1 MNLTQFAGK
10 SRLVSG
16 FFVRRLTL
24 YNGNMTLRSASIS
37 SVLALALCLLVGDVL
52 ASAQAK
58 GRRGGVPPDIHAQRL
73 DAMVCQH
80 WLPKLPGVSLGLCR
94 TSQLFPTGG
103 RSVNGHPL
111 YISDVRN
118 VRAKLRVLVVGGIHG
133 DELTSASLA
142 LRWLQLAHDD
152 PADAYWRFIPLLN
165 PDGLLANPSVRMNA
179 NGVDLNRNMPTNN
192 WDNETK
198 HYWEVRTR
206 KDPRRWPG
214 PSAGS
219 EPETQFLLQQINS
232 FSPDLIVSIHAPYGL
247 LDFDGALPPPPRL
260 GRLHLDRLG
269 VYPGSVGNYGS
280 LEYHVPVVTIE
291 LVHALEPPSNQD
303 TVQMWRDL
311 GDWMNARLLS
321 TPVNPVHND

>member
-1 MNLTQFAGK
+1 MAN
-10 SRLVSG
+10 G
-16 FFVRRLTL
+16 FFVGCMIL
-24 YNGNMTLRSASIS
+24 YNVSMSFRSASLYNFLTL
-37 SVLALALCLLVGDVL
+37 VFCLVAGDALA
-52 ASAQAK
+52 AAEAK

-73 DAMVCQH
+73 DAMVCKR
-80 WLPKLPGVSLGLCR
+80 WLPKLPGVSPGLCR
-94 TSQLFPTGG
+94 TSQLVPTGG

-133 DELTSASLA
+133 DELTSAGLA

-165 PDGLLANPSVRMNA
+165 PDGLLAQPSVRMNA
-179 NGVDLNRNMPTNN
+179 NGVDLNRNMPTHN
-192 WDNETK
+192 WELETK
-198 HYWEVRTR
+198 QYWEVRTR

-214 PSAGS
+214 PAAGS
-219 EPETQFLLQQINS
+219 EPETQFLIQQINQ

-247 LDFDGALPPPPRL
+247 LDFDGALSPPPRL

-291 LVHALEPPSNQD
+291 LVHALEPPSQRD

-321 TPVNPVHND
+321 VHENHTHND

>member
-1 MNLTQFAGK
+1 MQWSQS
-10 SRLVSG
+10 SRLLQIQTRRRGARQRWRKGCFQASDESNAVCRQKPSCQRL
-16 FFVRRLTL
+16 FVRCLTL
-24 YNGNMTLRSASIS
+24 YNGNMTPRSASIS
-37 SVLALALCLLVGDVL
+37 SILALALCLLVGDVL
-52 ASAQAK
+52 AAAQAK
-58 GRRGGVPPDIHAQRL
+58 GRRGGLPPDIHSQRL
-73 DAMVCQH
+73 DAMVCRH
-80 WLPKLPGVSLGLCR
+80 WLPKLPGVSPGLCR

-133 DELTSASLA
+133 DELTSTSLA

-165 PDGLLANPSVRMNA
+165 PDGLLANPSVRMNT

-219 EPETQFLLQQINS
+219 EPETQFLLQQINN

-269 VYPGSVGNYGS
+269 VYPGSVGN
-280 LEYHVPVVTIE
+280 
-291 LVHALEPPSNQD
+291 
-303 TVQMWRDL
+303 
-311 GDWMNARLLS
+311 
-321 TPVNPVHND
+321 